1 MPSRGLDGIEQK
13 LQSLHAKGN
22 TTHFAEDN
30 NDEEV
35 VEGLLG
41 ELNDALRN
49 YQVRHHRR
57 ASAIYSRQFS

>member
-1 MPSRGLDGIEQK
+1 VPPRRLDGIEQK

-22 TTHFAEDN
+22 ITHFAEDDK
-30 NDEEV
+30 DEEI

-41 ELNDALRN
+41 ELNDALRD